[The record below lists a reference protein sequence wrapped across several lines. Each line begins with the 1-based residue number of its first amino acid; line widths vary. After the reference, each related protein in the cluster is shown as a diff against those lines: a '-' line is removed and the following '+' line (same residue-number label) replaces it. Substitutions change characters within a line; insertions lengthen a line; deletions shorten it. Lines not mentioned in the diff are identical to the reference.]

1 MSMIA
6 DSETS
11 SKGTEVIL
19 QYKIK
24 VAFIIENKPGFYSVN
39 LENRTTD
46 NKNSGVWGKEGSE
59 SFSGLK
65 VKILKIS
72 AS

>member
-1 MSMIA
+1 MIA

-19 QYKIK
+19 QYKVK

-39 LENRTTD
+39 LENRTMD
-46 NKNSGVWGKEGSE
+46 NKNSGV
-59 SFSGLK
+59 
-65 VKILKIS
+65 
-72 AS
+72 